1 MTPAPD
7 TVDLAVEAVDE
18 DAFTRAADGTLIAQT
33 SSREI
38 ITTMIRELD
47 VRPGDRILEI
57 GTGSAYSTALLA
69 HMAGP
74 SGQVTTLDVV
84 PELTER
90 AGPLLAAHGYTR
102 ARALTADGVVGAPR
116 YGPYDRIVAWT
127 TPDTIPDAW
136 IAQTG
141 NSARIVTPVNLTGLS
156 KTYAVL
162 TADISEGVPTP
173 APYLTR
179 GAFVEMSGQV
189 ATQWLVPPHRIDALH
204 EDVEGRPWWLSAQWL
219 HSAGDAVGTW
229 LVRNL
234 ARDMHTDGDLLSE
247 HEDPVGFYAWL
258 LASRPEGLTTAC
270 LGSPAWQI
278 GHAHTAGAAFI
289 PLAQSGPVCTVG
301 GPSSSQAIAGW
312 ADAWRAADSPGWGRL
327 RPMITRAASG
337 DWTVRAK
344 LSEN

>member
-7 TVDLAVEAVDE
+7 TVNLAADAVDE
-18 DAFTRAADGTLIAQT
+18 DAFTRADDGTLIAQT

-38 ITTMIRELD
+38 ITTMIRELG

-90 AGPLLAAHGYTR
+90 AGPLLAAHGYTHT
-102 ARALTADGVVGAPR
+102 RALTADGAQGAPHHA
-116 YGPYDRIVAWT
+116 PYDRIIAWT

-136 IAQTG
+136 IAQTA
-141 NSARIVTPVNLTGLS
+141 NSARIVTPINLTGLS

-162 TADISEGVPTP
+162 TADITEGVPTP

-179 GAFVEMSGQV
+179 GAFVEMCAQI
-189 ATQWLVPPHRIDALH
+189 ATQWLVPPHSVDALH
-204 EDVEGRPWWLSAQWL
+204 EDVEGRPWWLSGHWL
-219 HSAGDAVGTW
+219 HLADDAAGTW

-234 ARDMHTDGDLLSE
+234 ARDTFTGGDLLAG

-258 LASRPEGLTTAC
+258 LAGRPEGLTTAC

-278 GHAHTAGAAFI
+278 GHAHAGGAAFI
-289 PLAQSGPVCTVG
+289 PLAQSGPMRTVG
-301 GPSSSQAIAGW
+301 DPTSTQAMTSW
-312 ADAWRAADSPGWGRL
+312 ADAWRAADSPGWDRL
-327 RPMITRAASG
+327 RPMITRAANG
-337 DWTVRAK
+337 DWTVRAT
-344 LSEN
+344 LSGL

>member
-7 TVDLAVEAVDE
+7 TVDLAAEAVDE
-18 DAFTRAADGTLIAQT
+18 DAFTRADDGTLIAQT

-38 ITTMIRELD
+38 ITTMIRELG

-69 HMAGP
+69 HIAGP

-102 ARALTADGVVGAPR
+102 TRALTADGALGAPQ
-116 YGPYDRIVAWT
+116 YGPYDRIIAWT

-136 IAQTG
+136 IAQTA
-141 NSARIVTPVNLTGLS
+141 NCARIVTPINLTGLS

-162 TADISEGVPTP
+162 TADTAEGVPTP
-173 APYLTR
+173 TPYLTR
-179 GAFVEMSGQV
+179 GAFVEMSRQI
-189 ATQWLVPPHRIDALH
+189 ATQWLVPPHSVDALH

-219 HSAGDAVGTW
+219 HLADDAAGTW

-234 ARDMHTDGDLLSE
+234 ARDTHTDGDLLTE

-278 GHAHTAGAAFI
+278 GHAHAGGAAFI
-289 PLAQSGPVCTVG
+289 PLAQRGPMHTVG
-301 GPSSSQAIAGW
+301 DLSSTQTMTGW
-312 ADAWRAADSPGWGRL
+312 ADAWRAAYSPGWDRL
-327 RPMITRAASG
+327 RPVITRAANG
-337 DWTVRAK
+337 DWTVRTT
-344 LSEN
+344 LSRH